1 MGATAGVS
9 LAEEVLL
16 MSKSVEVLGD
26 TFDCFAWGFVGAGA
40 ALSSAI
46 LGNKLL
52 AADAFTAF
60 AATLL
65 LPGMPDAL
73 SGFGSIV
80 DHWDPNKRPRAPP
93 IKTKRG
99 STMVIFFWGSYQLF
113 TIYNTYY

>member
-1 MGATAGVS
+1 MNQTTNKLKHTQQLFISGGSSEIPAETFMGATAGVS
-9 LAEEVLL
+9 LAEEVLP

-26 TFDCFAWGFVGAGA
+26 TLDCFAWGFVGAGA

-80 DHWDPNKRPRAPP
+80 NHG
-93 IKTKRG
+93 G
-99 STMVIFFWGSYQLF
+99 SK
-113 TIYNTYY
+113 